1 MLHVFPT
8 FFKLLYLQNW
18 NIGYNARISADKR
31 FLVFELELKILD
43 KRTRSR
49 NKLAEISFSSHN

>member
-1 MLHVFPT
+1 MLHVFST

-18 NIGYNARISADKR
+18 NIGYNARISSEKR